1 MEELRES
8 IEEISKA
15 AKIAATN
22 IGAISGIYAVFE
34 EDYHRLIEIDRKATQ
49 IEYLT
54 GYSLNELLNK
64 FAAGWTLVSPDYDKL
79 SMGDLMKGD

>member
-1 MEELRES
+1 MEELKES
-8 IEEISKA
+8 IEKISKA

-34 EDYHRLIEIDRKATQ
+34 EDYHGLIEIDRKATQ

-54 GYSLNELLNK
+54 GYTLDELLDK
-64 FAAGWTLVSPDYDKL
+64 FAAGWTLVAPGYDKL
-79 SMGDLMKGD
+79 SMNDLMKGD